1 MANFIQEEIIDLLIK
16 NDLTISTVESVTA
29 GMISSYLAS
38 VPGASKALKGGF
50 VVYSNFAKNKLCGV
64 KEETLNQFGAISEQC
79 VRELA
84 LNTNKKLNTDIS
96 LAISGNA
103 GPVCDENKPAG
114 FAYLGICII
123 DKIYT
128 YELQSKQKERN
139 DIRIDL
145 THMAYEKLLKL
156 IKEMV

>member
-1 MANFIQEEIIDLLIK
+1 MSNYLQNEIIDLLK
-16 NDLTISTVESVTA
+16 QHELTLSTAESVTA
-29 GMISSYLAS
+29 GMISSFLAT
-38 VPGASKALKGGF
+38 VPGCSKVFKGGMI
-50 VVYSNFAKNKLCGV
+50 VYSNFAKNKLCGV
-64 KEETLNQFGAISEQC
+64 KEETLNQFGAISEQ
-79 VRELA
+79 
-84 LNTNKKLNTDIS
+84 S
-96 LAISGNA
+96 
-103 GPVCDENKPAG
+103 VCDENKPSG

-123 DKIYT
+123 DKIYI

>member
-1 MANFIQEEIIDLLIK
+1 M
-16 NDLTISTVESVTA
+16 STAESVTA
-29 GMISSYLAS
+29 GMISSFLAT
-38 VPGASKALKGGF
+38 VPGCSKVFKGGMI
-50 VVYSNFAKNKLCGV
+50 VYSNFAKNKLCGV

-84 LNTNKKLNTDIS
+84 LNTNKKLSTDIS

-123 DKIYT
+123 DKIYI

-145 THMAYEKLLKL
+145 THMVLKL

>member
-1 MANFIQEEIIDLLIK
+1 MSNYLQNEIIDLLK
-16 NDLTISTVESVTA
+16 QHELTLSTAESVTA
-29 GMISSYLAS
+29 GMISSFLAT
-38 VPGASKALKGGF
+38 VPGCSKVFKGGMI
-50 VVYSNFAKNKLCGV
+50 VYSNFAKNKLCGV

-103 GPVCDENKPAG
+103 GPVCDENKPVG

-123 DKIYT
+123 DKIYI

-145 THMAYEKLLKL
+145 THMTYEKLLKL